1 MVRQILPP
9 ALVALLL
16 LAPQVRAESPI
27 AASAS
32 ALLPE
37 LAAGVDVDEAYRAQ
51 FDLCDARNEF
61 EGQTFQRWGGCR
73 GDPNRAVLLRR
84 LPGGPIA
91 YVSKLAVDLDGSPF
105 ACGPNRGRSDQCPT
119 SLMLADARG
128 EPVPL
133 DADRVPYVV
142 IPSRGEFSRLTG
154 VRVGDFGVVIKDGV
168 VAPVIVGDT
177 GPPNKLGE
185 GSLALHRALG
195 RELCAARDGGGVC
208 VEVPDDITSI
218 EEGVTTILF
227 PGSARSDLTPDNVE
241 AVVRSE
247 GLRLW
252 DDYRRRG
259 LGAHA
264 DATRP

>member
-1 MVRQILPP
+1 MKRQVLPP
-9 ALVALLL
+9 AVVALLL
-16 LAPQVRAESPI
+16 LAPAGRAENPG
-27 AASAS
+27 AASAW

-37 LAAGVDVDEAYRAQ
+37 LSAGVDVDEAYRAQ
-51 FDLCDARNEF
+51 FDLCDSQNEF

-105 ACGPNRGRSDQCPT
+105 ACGPNHQRSDQCPT
-119 SLMLADARG
+119 SLMLQGARG
-128 EPVPL
+128 EAEPL

-195 RELCAARDGGGVC
+195 RELCAERDSDGVC
-208 VEVPDDITSI
+208 INVPDDITSI
-218 EEGVTTILF
+218 EAGVTTILF
-227 PGSARSDLTPDNVE
+227 PGSARSDLTPGNVE
-241 AVVRSE
+241 LVARSE
-247 GLRLW
+247 GMRLW
-252 DDYRRRG
+252 QNYRRG
-259 LGAHA
+259 LSV
-264 DATRP
+264 ATQP